1 MQKPISLH
9 TKKRNLS
16 HSDCESVSCYDPA
29 ATLEMKK
36 RLMFLSIS
44 LENLPCCI
52 PHSPTPPPLTGLI
65 HAHLHSNSLHQK
77 ISKETTT
84 SVRRDLLRRFKKHSW
99 WIFNKTGYLVQVG
112 VFFFNIPNYVRVW
125 YVFKEVSRQLCLAP
139 AQKNKTRSLLLLL
152 SVTVRTFSIQNQGQ
166 HCALWSH
173 ERATTVDC
181 FLFFI
186 HFLKIENAVLCE
198 SAFTS
203 RACMSSVSNRNS
215 ERSLKRKSDSV
226 RFSGR
231 RIRFLYGNSRPALI
245 KVSRTSWIQSGT
257 R

>member
-112 VFFFNIPNYVRVW
+112 GFFFQHTKLCKGLICFQRSFKAALSCSSAEKQDK
-125 YVFKEVSRQLCLAP
+125 VFVVVAEC
-139 AQKNKTRSLLLLL
+139 
-152 SVTVRTFSIQNQGQ
+152 
-166 HCALWSH
+166 
-173 ERATTVDC
+173 
-181 FLFFI
+181 
-186 HFLKIENAVLCE
+186 
-198 SAFTS
+198 
-203 RACMSSVSNRNS
+203 
-215 ERSLKRKSDSV
+215 DS
-226 RFSGR
+226 
-231 RIRFLYGNSRPALI
+231 
-245 KVSRTSWIQSGT
+245 
-257 R
+257 